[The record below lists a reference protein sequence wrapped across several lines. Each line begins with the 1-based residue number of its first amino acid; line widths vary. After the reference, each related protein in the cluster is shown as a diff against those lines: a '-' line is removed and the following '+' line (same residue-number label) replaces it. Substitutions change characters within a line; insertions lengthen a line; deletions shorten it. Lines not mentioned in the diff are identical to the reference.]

1 MVSDGKDAY
10 TIILSNEALTVPCQA
25 DGSFVSGIFSSPYKY
40 YTNINV
46 YRGSTK
52 LPLSNTNGWGLEF
65 PSGGLVTMIPTQM
78 DAYTWRANV
87 IGFTGAS
94 TVMSGEGLIRISIY
108 TGVYNVATYV
118 FDKSL
123 SLSKA

>member
-10 TIILSNEALTVPCQA
+10 TIILSNEAVTVPCQA
-25 DGSFVSGIFSSPYKY
+25 DGSFSSGIFSSPYKY

-87 IGFTGAS
+87 TGFTGAS

>member
-10 TIILSNEALTVPCQA
+10 TIILSNEAVTVPCQA
-25 DGSFVSGIFSSPYKY
+25 DGSFTSGIFSSPYKY

-65 PSGGLVTMIPTQM
+65 PSGGLITMIPTQI
-78 DAYTWRANV
+78 DSYTWRANV
-87 IGFTGAS
+87 TGFTGAS
-94 TVMSGEGLIRISIY
+94 TVMSGEGLIKINIY
-108 TGVYNVATYV
+108 TGVYNVATYS
-118 FDKSL
+118 FNKSL